1 VKKFRSLIQSRFES
15 ILDNI
20 LVKIDSNRTQDDLL
34 DISEEILNAP
44 I

>member
-15 ILDNI
+15 ILDNV